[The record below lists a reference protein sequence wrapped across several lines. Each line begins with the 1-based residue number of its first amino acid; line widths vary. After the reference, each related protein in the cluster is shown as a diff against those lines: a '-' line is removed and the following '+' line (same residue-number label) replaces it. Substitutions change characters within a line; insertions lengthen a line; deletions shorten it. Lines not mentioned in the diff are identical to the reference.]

1 MTRFFILYT
10 PCLLLYTVFYLF
22 WCKEVE
28 SGLKQSIRGVVE
40 ETNKL
45 VNNMEN
51 VAANEANLEA
61 KIEKKRVEL
70 ERNQEPNIQ
79 QPFAVH
85 FFGPYFGTLKKHVLN
100 R

>member
-1 MTRFFILYT
+1 
-10 PCLLLYTVFYLF
+10 
-22 WCKEVE
+22 VE

-70 ERNQEPNIQ
+70 ERNQEPHPATI
-79 QPFAVH
+79 FCA

-100 R
+100 Q

>member
-1 MTRFFILYT
+1 M
-10 PCLLLYTVFYLF
+10 
-22 WCKEVE
+22 E

-45 VNNMEN
+45 VNNMDN

-70 ERNQEPNIQ
+70 ERNQEPHIQ

-85 FFGPYFGTLKKHVLN
+85 FFPQFGT
-100 R
+100 

>member
-1 MTRFFILYT
+1 
-10 PCLLLYTVFYLF
+10 
-22 WCKEVE
+22 VE

-40 ETNKL
+40 ETNRL

-70 ERNQEPNIQ
+70 ERNQETHCTT
-79 QPFAVH
+79 H
-85 FFGPYFGTLKKHVLN
+85 FSAIVSFFRCLINVDF
-100 R
+100 

>member
-1 MTRFFILYT
+1 
-10 PCLLLYTVFYLF
+10 
-22 WCKEVE
+22 
-28 SGLKQSIRGVVE
+28 VVE

-45 VNNMEN
+45 VNNMDN

-70 ERNQEPNIQ
+70 ERNQEPHIQ

-85 FFGPYFGTLKKHVLN
+85 FFPQFGT
-100 R
+100 

>member
-1 MTRFFILYT
+1 
-10 PCLLLYTVFYLF
+10 
-22 WCKEVE
+22 VE

-70 ERNQEPNIQ
+70 ERNQEPHPATI
-79 QPFAVH
+79 FCAFLSSFWH
-85 FFGPYFGTLKKHVLN
+85 LKEACSESIIHQTC
-100 R
+100 

>member
-1 MTRFFILYT
+1 
-10 PCLLLYTVFYLF
+10 
-22 WCKEVE
+22 VE
-28 SGLKQSIRGVVE
+28 TGLKLSIRGVVE

-70 ERNQEPNIQ
+70 ERNQEPHPANIFC
-79 QPFAVH
+79 PH
-85 FFGPYFGTLKKHVLN
+85 FDTLQKHVLN
-100 R
+100 Q

>member
-1 MTRFFILYT
+1 
-10 PCLLLYTVFYLF
+10 
-22 WCKEVE
+22 VE

-70 ERNQEPNIQ
+70 ERNQEPHIQ
-79 QPFAVH
+79 QPFPVH
-85 FFGPYFGTLKKHVLN
+85 FLVPYLGTLKKHVLN
-100 R
+100 QLQAF

>member
-1 MTRFFILYT
+1 MTQVPYT
-10 PCLLLYTVFYLF
+10 LLFSSCIFNLF
-22 WCKEVE
+22 CYKEVE
-28 SGLKQSIRGVVE
+28 TGLKQSIRGVVE

-70 ERNQEPNIQ
+70 ERNQEPHIQ
-79 QPFAVH
+79 LPFAMH
-85 FFGPYFGTLKKHVLN
+85 FF
-100 R
+100 

>member
-1 MTRFFILYT
+1 MFQSKVRPQVFLYT
-10 PCLLLYTVFYLF
+10 PFLLLYIVFYLF

-70 ERNQEPNIQ
+70 ERNQEPHIQ
-79 QPFAVH
+79 QPFSVH
-85 FFGPYFGTLKKHVLN
+85 FCPHFGT
-100 R
+100 